1 MYDREYGVI
10 ALMKEESVVEIGK
23 LEQELIGDVW
33 TSPALGESMRM
44 LCDVCNGRFAGT
56 EDERRAG
63 QFLLDQ
69 MQSYGLENVHAE
81 AFEMRGWVRGNAH
94 LALLGP
100 DGEQELPCLALAG
113 SPPGELEAAVI
124 DVGQGAPAD
133 FERLGEAV
141 AGKAV
146 LAHARGPHRLEKYAQ
161 AIATG
166 ARAFLFTNARPG
178 MLIPAGS
185 VGLGEPEKELPSLGL
200 SLETGTYL
208 QRLLARAAQGVEE
221 PLRVKISVGGGPEQV
236 TARNI
241 VGELPGTDPEA
252 GWIVVCGHYDGHDI
266 AQGAQD
272 NATGTAVVLEA
283 ARVLS
288 GLRTHLKAGVR
299 FVLFSGEEMGMY
311 GSEAYV
317 RDHPGQLDQIR
328 AVFNADIVGMAAP
341 LRLMV
346 QNSPGLAS
354 YLRGLPL
361 AELDAE
367 VNDSHLVPYSDHFH
381 FTLAGVASL
390 MAVTSSPGEGR
401 GWGHTAADT
410 LDKIELRELR
420 QAAATTARILLYMA
434 TSPESLPGERT
445 SPEEVQKALKAAGLE
460 EPMRVRGAWP
470 F

>member
-1 MYDREYGVI
+1 
-10 ALMKEESVVEIGK
+10 VVEIGK
-23 LEQELIGDVW
+23 LEQGLIGDIW
-33 TSPALGESMRM
+33 TSSALGESMRV
-44 LCDVCNGRFAGT
+44 LCDECNGRFAGT
-56 EDERRAG
+56 ADERRAG

-69 MQSYGLENVHAE
+69 MQSFGLENVHAE
-81 AFEMRGWVRGNAH
+81 TFEMQGWERGSAR
-94 LALLGP
+94 LTLLGP
-100 DGEQELPCLALAG
+100 EGERNLPCLALAG
-113 SPPGELEAAVI
+113 SPPGNLEAVVI
-124 DVGQGAPAD
+124 DAGQGAPAD

-146 LAHARGPHRLEKYAQ
+146 LVHARGPHRLEKYAQ
-161 AIATG
+161 AIAAG
-166 ARAFLFTNARPG
+166 ASAFLFTNARPG
-178 MLIPAGS
+178 ALCPAGS
-185 VGLGEPEKELPSLGL
+185 VVLGEPEKELPSLGL
-200 SLETGTYL
+200 SLEAGTYL
-208 QRLLARAAQGVEE
+208 QRLLARAAQDGGES
-221 PLRVKISVGGGPEQV
+221 LRVKIALGGGPLQV

-241 VGELPGTDPEA
+241 VGELPGSDPAA

-288 GLRTHLKAGVR
+288 GMRTHLKAGVR

-317 RDHPGQLDQIR
+317 RDHPDQLDQIR

-341 LRLMV
+341 LRLAV
-346 QNSPGLAS
+346 QNSPELAS

-361 AELDAE
+361 EELDAE
-367 VNDSHLVPYSDHFH
+367 VHDSRLVPYSDHFH

-420 QAAATTARILLYMA
+420 QAAATTARILLHMG
-434 TSPESLPGERT
+434 TSPEALPSERK
-445 SPEEVQKALKAAGLE
+445 SSEEVQEALKAAGLE

>member
-1 MYDREYGVI
+1 MTEC
-10 ALMKEESVVEIGK
+10 MEEESAVDIDIGK
-23 LEQELIGDVW
+23 LEQELIGNVW
-33 TSPALGESMRM
+33 TSPALGESMRV
-44 LCDVCNGRFAGT
+44 LCDECNGRFAGT

-69 MQSYGLENVHAE
+69 MRDFGLHNVHAE
-81 AFEMRGWVRGNAH
+81 AFEMRGWERGSAH

-100 DGEQELPCLALAG
+100 DGEHELPCLALAG
-113 SPPGELEAAVI
+113 SPPGELEAVVI
-124 DVGQGAPAD
+124 DAGQGAPAD
-133 FERLGEAV
+133 FERLGEGV

-146 LAHARGPHRLEKYAQ
+146 LVHARGPHRLEKYAQ
-161 AIATG
+161 AIAAG

-208 QRLLARAAQGVEE
+208 QRLLARATEDGGE
-221 PLRVKISVGGGPEQV
+221 PVRVRISVGGGPQQV

-252 GWIVVCGHYDGHDI
+252 GWIVACGHYDGHDI

-288 GLRTHLKAGVR
+288 GLRSHLRAGVR

-317 RDHPGQLDQIR
+317 RDHPDELDQIR
-328 AVFNADIVGMAAP
+328 AVFNADIVGLGAP
-341 LRLMV
+341 LNLMV
-346 QNSPGLAS
+346 QNSAELAE

-367 VNDSHLVPYSDHFH
+367 VHDSRLVPYSDHFS

-420 QAAATTARILLYMA
+420 QAAAATARILLHMA
-434 TSPESLPGERT
+434 ASPESLPAERT
-445 SPEEVQKALKAAGLE
+445 SAESVQEALRAAGLE

>member
-1 MYDREYGVI
+1 M
-10 ALMKEESVVEIGK
+10 VEIGK
-23 LEQELIGDVW
+23 LEQGLIGDIW
-33 TSPALGESMRM
+33 TSSALGESMRV
-44 LCDVCNGRFAGT
+44 LCDECNGRFAGT
-56 EDERRAG
+56 ADERRAG

-69 MQSYGLENVHAE
+69 MQSFGLENVHAE
-81 AFEMRGWVRGNAH
+81 TFEMQGWERGSAR
-94 LALLGP
+94 LTLLGP
-100 DGEQELPCLALAG
+100 EGERNLPCLALAG
-113 SPPGELEAAVI
+113 SPPGNLEAVVI
-124 DVGQGAPAD
+124 DAGQGAPAD

-146 LAHARGPHRLEKYAQ
+146 LVHARGPHRLEKYAQ
-161 AIATG
+161 AIAAG
-166 ARAFLFTNARPG
+166 ASVFLFTNARPG
-178 MLIPAGS
+178 ALCPAGS
-185 VGLGEPEKELPSLGL
+185 VVLGEPEKELPSLGL
-200 SLETGTYL
+200 SLEAGTYL
-208 QRLLARAAQGVEE
+208 QRLLARAAQDGGES
-221 PLRVKISVGGGPEQV
+221 LRVKIALGGGPLQV

-241 VGELPGTDPEA
+241 VGELPGSDPAA

-288 GLRTHLKAGVR
+288 GMRTHLKAGVR

-317 RDHPGQLDQIR
+317 RDHPDQLDQIR

-341 LRLMV
+341 LRLAV
-346 QNSPGLAS
+346 QNSPELAS

-361 AELDAE
+361 EELDAE
-367 VNDSHLVPYSDHFH
+367 VHDSRLVPYSDHFH

-420 QAAATTARILLYMA
+420 QAAATTARILLHMG
-434 TSPESLPGERT
+434 TSPEGLPSERK
-445 SPEEVQKALKAAGLE
+445 SSEEVQEALKAAGLE